1 MGGLMIKNIK
11 KALIIGLC
19 TTTVFTGSIPVYSKP
34 LDKGFINSGVS
45 DNSVVFEDLK
55 TKPEIECTFELKENT
70 NVINFDKIGSY
81 SVYMKGVPNLIQKI
95 DFENKNKTHEKGEQ
109 VEEYIFV
116 TGNILTNQII
126 IENLEPATTY
136 NYYCYNGQE
145 PIIENLIREISFK
158 TAPERLLINEKAKT
172 DKSITLSWNSAKNAV
187 QYEIYREGDLIQTLE
202 ADKTDF
208 VDKGLDSSTEYTYEI
223 KARYEDTD
231 IDFLSESCEITVK
244 TKEAQKSTSTGIP
257 FSYTGVNSGSM
268 GLPNVSGECKTWANY
283 QAVTMKSSPQYKLLN
298 ASNCYTD
305 PETGI
310 RMVDDCYCVALG
322 SYYGSK
328 IGQKYLIKLS
338 SGNEFKAILCD
349 QKANRHTD
357 ANNQYALN
365 NKDIIEFYIDRR
377 YKPSCVGGSYNSLPQ
392 FKGAVVS
399 IEKISG

>member
-1 MGGLMIKNIK
+1 MIKNIK
-11 KALIIGLC
+11 KAIIIGLC
-19 TTTVFTGSIPVYSKP
+19 TTTIFTGSVPVYSKP
-34 LDKGFINSGVS
+34 MDKGLINSNVTN
-45 DNSVVFEDLK
+45 NSVVFDDLK
-55 TKPEIECTFELKENT
+55 NKSEVNCTYELKENT
-70 NVINFDKIGSY
+70 NIINFDNIGSY
-81 SVYMKGVPNLIQKI
+81 SIYMKGVPNSIQKI
-95 DFENKNKTHEKGEQ
+95 DYNNTNKTHEKGEQ

-136 NYYCYNGQE
+136 NYYCYKGQE
-145 PIIENLIREISFK
+145 PIIENLTREITFK
-158 TAPERLLINEKAKT
+158 TAPERLSIAEKGVT
-172 DKSITLSWNSAKNAV
+172 NTSITLSWNGVKNAV
-187 QYEIYREGDLIQTLE
+187 GYEIYRGEDLIETVE
-202 ADKTDF
+202 ADITSYTD
-208 VDKGLDSSTEYTYEI
+208 KELKSSTEYTYKV
-223 KARYEDTD
+223 KARYEDVD
-231 IDFLSESCEITVK
+231 IDSLSESGEITVK
-244 TKEAQKSTSTGIP
+244 TKQAQQTATSTGVP

-268 GLPNVSGECKTWANY
+268 GLPSVSGECKTWANY

-305 PETGI
+305 TETGI
-310 RMVDDCYCVALG
+310 RMVDDCYCIALG

-377 YKPSCVGGSYNSLPQ
+377 YKPACVGGSYNSLPQ
-392 FKGAVVS
+392 FNGAVVS